1 LSFAV
6 VLPRNLF
13 CFPSTIKSLCLVWFQ
28 EDVSLE
34 VAAVALNRYDL
45 VKKLI
50 KDGYF
55 DEKDMEVIRML
66 CPV

>member
-1 LSFAV
+1 
-6 VLPRNLF
+6 
-13 CFPSTIKSLCLVWFQ
+13 LVWFQ